1 MIFTKET
8 HKIIFKDKYI
18 TKGCAIQ
25 NADRQMYLLVED
37 DDEKIKSGILPE
49 YRFVYTYAHIE
60 DPKERYFATGRTH
73 LSYPKIAYSQF
84 DKDIIGLDIRG
95 QLYSED
101 MDGDREEKSLPRKL
115 KDTLFSRLYTNLK
128 TIGESMYAVGEP
140 RTLVKRVGVDDWQNL
155 SDSIPITGAYL
166 AGLENDEEFGW
177 NDVDGFSEQDMY
189 LAGEEGDVWHY
200 NGSDF
205 KQCDFPSN
213 ETLENVCCADDDFV
227 YIGGRMGRLWKGKA
241 DTWEL
246 VSDAEFSVYWKDIV
260 WFKGRL
266 FLGSDYGLWEFK
278 DGEVI
283 RAEVPDQVLTCS
295 GALSICPEKI
305 YLLTAGNNGASMY
318 DGKEWTVLFDQFDL
332 PD

>member
-18 TKGCAIQ
+18 IKGCAIQ

-73 LSYPKIAYSQF
+73 LRSPKIAYSQF
-84 DKDIIGLDIRG
+84 DKDIIGLDRDG
-95 QLYSED
+95 QFYSEG
-101 MDGDREEKSLPRKL
+101 MDGDREEESLSIKFKGTVL
-115 KDTLFSRLYTNLK
+115 TRLYTNLK
-128 TIGESMYAVGEP
+128 AVGESLYALGQP
-140 RTLVKRVGVDDWQNL
+140 RTLFKRIGVNDWQEL
-155 SDSIPITGAYL
+155 SESIPLTGAYL

-177 NDVDGFSEQDMY
+177 RDVDGFSEQDMY
-189 LAGEEGDVWHY
+189 LAGLQGDVWHY
-200 NGSDF
+200 DGSEF

-213 ETLENVCCADDDFV
+213 EWLANVCCASDGFV
-227 YIGGRMGRLWKGKA
+227 YIGGRMGRLWKGKG

-246 VSDAEFSVYWKDIV
+246 ISEAEFGVFWNDIV
-260 WFKGRL
+260 SFDNRL
-266 FLGSDYGLWEFK
+266 FLGSDYGLWELK
-278 DGEVI
+278 DNEIVT
-283 RAEVPDQVLTCS
+283 AEVPSEVILCS
-295 GALSICPEKI
+295 GELSVCPEKKL
-305 YLLTAGNNGASMY
+305 LLTAGNNGASMY
-318 DGKEWTVLFDQFDL
+318 DGKEWTVLFDRFDL